1 MTRFICRRINSD
13 IDLVSSV
20 INRLTML
27 RNEGKSIV
35 SRVQRVD
42 RVVVGTTH
50 TNRLHTLDRKQA
62 VSYGHAGA
70 DSSILQCGFSA
81 CRSTTCGARFP
92 GALRPVGSSGRL
104 IASTSDS
111 RFIRQAYAIHIS
123 RCEQSWPIV
132 TSRFVVVDLWQQ
144 RKIARVSIEFCQSF
158 YRGRSSTKEL
168 ISHWIEVRGKLEKF
182 GFFFTRTWKLG
193 RLNINAMYNNNQI

>member
-1 MTRFICRRINSD
+1 LTRFICRRINSD
-13 IDLVSSV
+13 IDLVSSI
-20 INRLTML
+20 INRSTML
-27 RNEGKSIV
+27 RNEGESIV

-111 RFIRQAYAIHIS
+111 RFIRQ
-123 RCEQSWPIV
+123 R
-132 TSRFVVVDLWQQ
+132 TRFIFHDASNLD
-144 RKIARVSIEFCQSF
+144 
-158 YRGRSSTKEL
+158 RS
-168 ISHWIEVRGKLEKF
+168 
-182 GFFFTRTWKLG
+182 
-193 RLNINAMYNNNQI
+193 